1 MPRPVS
7 QPDLRLLAK
16 VSRLYYEQKMTQQEI
31 AQRLHLSRPKV
42 SRLLQQAEEEGIVQ
56 IIIMMPSNVLHS
68 DLESRLEQAF
78 GLLEAV
84 VVDVEAGASQEVMS
98 RRIGAAAA
106 DYLQRTIE
114 AGDTIGFAWGTT
126 LNGMVSALSPLDIK
140 NVHVVQLIGGL
151 GPPEADIH
159 AAEVCRRLAHL
170 LNAKLTLIPAPG
182 IVGSEEMKQIVLADS
197 YVQSAFRQFSAI
209 NVAYLGIGVPSPD
222 SVMMR
227 DGSIITDA
235 ELEILQEKGATGDI
249 VLRFFDHDGL
259 PIPSDIDNRVIGITL
274 DELRTV
280 ERVIGVAGGPL
291 KDDVVLGA
299 LRGHL
304 INVLITDAGL
314 ATRILERST

>member
-16 VSRLYYEQKMTQQEI
+16 VSCMYYEQKLTQQEI

-42 SRLLQQAEEEGIVQ
+42 SRLLQQAEEAGIVQ
-56 IIIMMPSNVLHS
+56 IIIKTPSGVLHA
-68 DLESRLEQAF
+68 DLEARLEQMF
-78 GLLEAV
+78 GLLEV
-84 VVDVEAGASQEVMS
+84 FVVDVEAGASQEIIS
-98 RRIGAAAA
+98 RRVGAAAA
-106 DYLQRTIE
+106 AYLQRTVE

-126 LNGMVSALSPLDIK
+126 LNGMVSALTPIEVK

-151 GPPEADIH
+151 GPPESDLH

-182 IVGSEEMKQIVLADS
+182 IVGSEEMKEIVLADS

-227 DGSIITDA
+227 DGSIITEE
-235 ELEILQEKGATGDI
+235 ELAMLKAKGALGDI
-249 VLRFFDHDGL
+249 VLRFFDKQGQH
-259 PIPSDIDNRVIGITL
+259 IRSDVDSRVIGITL
-274 DELRTV
+274 EDLSKI
-280 ERVIGVAGGPL
+280 ERVVGVAGGPL
-291 KDDVVLGA
+291 KDEVVLGA
-299 LRGHL
+299 LRGGL

-314 ATRILERST
+314 ATRILERG